1 MRTHRFRHFFARN
14 RIFGILFTHIA
25 IDNIVVSFLLLNGLV
40 QKVQKSVFTVH
51 SVSVGQ
57 NEIVFMGKNR
67 KFTIFCSTVPSTKL

>member
-1 MRTHRFRHFFARN
+1 MRTHRLRQFFAPN

-25 IDNIVVSFLLLNGLV
+25 IVNIVVSFLSLNGLV

-57 NEIVFMGKNR
+57 NEIVFMGKKTENSP
-67 KFTIFCSTVPSTKL
+67 FFSTVPATKL